1 MIKIEIPGRETLSI
15 HHVVLD
21 YNGTIA
27 VDGAVIEE
35 LKPRLQALLKEVT
48 VTVLTADTY
57 GTVRAQC
64 EPLGLR
70 VETFPREGAAEC
82 KAEIVKNLAGGKA
95 CFGNGFNDCAMF
107 DLADLSVAI
116 MEGEGLC
123 TALLSHAHVVVRS
136 AADALDLLLKPD
148 RLRAT
153 LRT

>member
-1 MIKIEIPGRETLSI
+1 MIKVEIPGRETLFI
-15 HHVVLD
+15 DHVVLD
-21 YNGTIA
+21 YNGTVA
-27 VDGAVIEE
+27 VDGHVLPE

-57 GTVRAQC
+57 GTVRGEC
-64 EPLGLR
+64 EPLGLT
-70 VETFPREGAAEC
+70 VETFPREGAAKC
-82 KAEIVKNLAGGKA
+82 KAEIVRNLSGGKA
-95 CFGNGFNDCAMF
+95 CFGNGFNDCEMF

-123 TALLSHAHVVVRS
+123 TALLSHADVAVRS